1 MRTATVLLLAMSAPA
16 AWSQQVISARAGVV
30 HYVEGKVLV
39 NDKALEPKAGEFP
52 PIPSAGT
59 LKTEDGRAEVLL
71 APGVFLRVKENST
84 IRLISNKIEDTK
96 VELLTGSILVEC
108 AEADKENALA
118 IHFKD
123 QVVELKKN
131 GLYRFDTDP
140 ERFRVYD
147 GQAIVGSITVKQ
159 DRELA
164 YGSTTPVKF
173 DAEMG
178 DAFQRW
184 AKRRA
189 GYISMANISA
199 AHYIANHSST
209 SNYRRGFWTFND
221 YFGMFTY
228 IPLRGVIMSPF
239 GYRYF
244 SPSQVYAVYYP
255 PRATSSGMMSAGG
268 GGWGGYS
275 TGPRTASVGGGGGMS
290 AGPVAP
296 SSGAS
301 TARTAES
308 SSPRGGEGGG
318 RGR

>member
-1 MRTATVLLLAMSAPA
+1 MSAPA

-84 IRLISNKIEDTK
+84 IRLISTKIEDTK
-96 VELLTGSILVEC
+96 VELLAGSILVEC

-140 ERFRVYD
+140 ERLRVYD
-147 GQAIVGSITVKQ
+147 GQAIVGGITVKQ